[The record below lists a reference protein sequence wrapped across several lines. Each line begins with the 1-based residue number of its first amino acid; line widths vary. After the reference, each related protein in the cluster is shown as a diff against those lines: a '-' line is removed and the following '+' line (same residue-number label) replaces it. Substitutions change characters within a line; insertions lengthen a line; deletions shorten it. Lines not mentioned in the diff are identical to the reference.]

1 MGESSA
7 GQAEGQNELTCLC
20 ARFVGKGVGGTR
32 ERAGVHASKREG
44 GRGLL
49 VGQADRKTNV
59 AHSFSRFAGNR
70 LGGAW
75 GCSRVGQVAAERG
88 ETGTRPSGK
97 GGDRQ

>member
-7 GQAEGQNELTCLC
+7 GQVDSQNELTCLC

-32 ERAGVHASKREG
+32 ERAGVHTSKREG

-59 AHSFSRFAGNR
+59 PHSFSRFAGNR
-70 LGGAW
+70 LG
-75 GCSRVGQVAAERG
+75 RG
-88 ETGTRPSGK
+88 
-97 GGDRQ
+97 GGRGVVPEWAR